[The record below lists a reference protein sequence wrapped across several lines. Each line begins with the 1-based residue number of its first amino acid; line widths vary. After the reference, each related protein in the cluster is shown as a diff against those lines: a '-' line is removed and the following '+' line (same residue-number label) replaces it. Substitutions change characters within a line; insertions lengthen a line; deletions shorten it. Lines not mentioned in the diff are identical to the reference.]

1 MMSMAADAL
10 VVALDQVRR
19 ADGAIVGGKNASLG
33 ELASGLK
40 SQGIRVPP
48 GFATTAHAFRRF
60 VAANGLQPLIDNAL
74 TEWNNGVR
82 SLPESGLAIREAFL
96 RSAWPEDCAAAIRTA
111 YRSLSQQ
118 QQVYAAA
125 VAVRSSA
132 TAEDLPEASFAG
144 QLESFLNIG
153 GEEQVLDAC
162 RRCFASLYTDRA
174 ISYRQAKGFEQT
186 RVAVSVGVQVMV
198 RSDLASAGVMFSI
211 DTETGCD
218 RVVLINGSWGLGEN
232 VVQGTV
238 DPDEFQVFKPLL
250 ADFGAVPII
259 EKKCGRKERKLVL
272 HEEGGAPTCN
282 MDTSPAER
290 RAFVL
295 DDVEILSLARTA
307 CAIEAHYGMPMD
319 IEWAK
324 DGVSGALFIVQARPE
339 TVQSRRATTGI
350 RTYRIGKKGRRMVSG
365 ISVGDAAVTGRVCR
379 IESAADIARFV
390 PGSVLVTRNT
400 NPDWV
405 PVMKQAAAIVTDHGG
420 RTSHAAIVS
429 RELGLPA
436 VVGAGDATLLLQDQ
450 QEVTVSCAEGD
461 QGYVYEGAA
470 EIAMEEL
477 DLAGI
482 PATRTQ
488 VMLNLA
494 NPAAALRWWRLPAD
508 GVGLARMEFVIA
520 NLVRVHP
527 MALVHFDRLR
537 DPVAQQTILELTR
550 DYKDRSDYF
559 VQRLSTG
566 LARIAAAL
574 HPKPVIIRM
583 SDFKSNEYAKLVGGA
598 EFEPAEENP
607 MIGLRGA
614 SRYYSPRYQA
624 GFELECRAI
633 RRLREEMGF
642 RNVVVMIPFCRSLAE
657 ADRVLAVMAQNG
669 LRRGEGGLQV
679 YVMCEIPSNVILA
692 RQFAERFDGFSIGSN
707 DLTQLTLGVDRDSAE
722 LAGLFD
728 ERDEAVTWMIRSVI
742 DAAKRSAV
750 KVGLCGQ
757 APSDRPEFA
766 AFLVECGIDSI
777 SVTPD
782 SFVAVKKHV
791 AAAEAAAVAVQQGR
805 MERPAIAAGV
815 EPVVATLRRS

>member
-1 MMSMAADAL
+1 MSMAAGAL
-10 VVALDQVRR
+10 VVRLDQVRR
-19 ADGAIVGGKNASLG
+19 TDVASVGGKNASLG
-33 ELASGLK
+33 ELATGLRT
-40 SQGIRVPP
+40 QGIRVPP
-48 GFATTAHAFRRF
+48 GFATTAHAFWLF
-60 VAANGLQPLIDNAL
+60 VEANGLQPVIEGAL
-74 TEWNNGVR
+74 REWSAGTR
-82 SLPESGLAIREAFL
+82 SLAATGLAIREAFL
-96 RSAWPEDCAAAIRTA
+96 RSAWPEDCAAAIVAA
-111 YRSLSQQ
+111 YRALSAQ
-118 QQVYAAA
+118 QQVFAAA

-174 ISYRQAKGFEQT
+174 ISYRQAKGFEQS
-186 RVAVSVGVQVMV
+186 RVAVSVGVQAMV

-250 ADFGAVPII
+250 ADFSAAPII
-259 EKKCGRKERKLVL
+259 EKKCGRKERKLIL
-272 HEEGGAPTCN
+272 NEYGGAPTLN

-290 RAFVL
+290 STFVL
-295 DDVEILSLARTA
+295 NDAEILMLARTA

-324 DGVSGALFIVQARPE
+324 DGVSGTLFIVQARPE
-339 TVQSRRATTGI
+339 TVQSRRGAGAI
-350 RTYRIGKKGRRMVSG
+350 RSYRIGKKGRCLVSG

-379 IESAADIARFV
+379 IESAADIASFV

-405 PVMKQAAAIVTDHGG
+405 PVMKQAAAIITDHGG

-429 RELGLPA
+429 RELGVPA
-436 VVGAGDATLLLQDQ
+436 VVGAGNATLLLHDQ
-450 QEVTVSCAEGD
+450 QQVTVSCAEGD
-461 QGYVYEGAA
+461 QGYVYEGEA
-470 EIAMEEL
+470 EIAMEEV
-477 DLAGI
+477 DLASI

-520 NLVRVHP
+520 NMVRVHP
-527 MALVHFDRLR
+527 MALVQFDSLR
-537 DPVAQQTILELTR
+537 DPVARQTIMELTR
-550 DYKDRSDYF
+550 DYADRADYF

-566 LARIAAAL
+566 LARIAATL
-574 HPKPVIIRM
+574 YPKPAIIRM
-583 SDFKSNEYAKLVGGA
+583 SDFKSNEYATLVGGA
-598 EFEPAEENP
+598 QFEPAEENP

-614 SRYYSPRYQA
+614 SRYYSPRYQP

-633 RRLREEMGF
+633 RRLREELGF

-657 ADRVLAVMAQNG
+657 ADRVLAIMAENG
-669 LRRGEGGLQV
+669 LRRGADGLQV

-742 DAAKRSAV
+742 ESANRAGV

-757 APSDRPEFA
+757 APSDRPEVA

-791 AAAEAAAVAVQQGR
+791 AAAEAAAAQKG
-805 MERPAIAAGV
+805 G
-815 EPVVATLRRS
+815 